1 MKALGRFFPRA
12 FSYCIVGQLPGDH
25 GFLRLTATSTSPVV
39 STTTTSLIPAFA
51 ADSAYSLSGTCWRE
65 YPRARALQKMP
76 AGVWFLEK
84 VLKKFVRLKK
94 VCIFAVP
101 FAKKGSSLTILRDY
115 NEVNYI

>member
-1 MKALGRFFPRA
+1 MSFEPTTSMKALGRFFPRA

-25 GFLRLTATSTSPVV
+25 GFLLLVQVFT
-39 STTTTSLIPAFA
+39 A
-51 ADSAYSLSGTCWRE
+51 ADSAYSLSGTCWRA
-65 YPRARALQKMP
+65 YSRARALQKMP